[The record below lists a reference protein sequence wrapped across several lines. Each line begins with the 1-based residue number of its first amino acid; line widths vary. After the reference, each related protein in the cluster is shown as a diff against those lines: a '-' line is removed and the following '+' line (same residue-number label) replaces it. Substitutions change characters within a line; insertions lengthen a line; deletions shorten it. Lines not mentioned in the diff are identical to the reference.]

1 MGQPF
6 FGRQKRGYI
15 FGNRIGASAYSVIYE
30 AGQVTSAR
38 RVAIKV
44 VLPAYATQAH
54 FARRFEDETRL
65 SVGLDHPHIVPV
77 LDHWRDADGAYLVM
91 PLYARSLK
99 SLLTIHSGG
108 LPAEQ
113 VIAILADITR
123 ALSAAHGQN
132 IVHCDIKPDNVLLD
146 DDERA
151 SLSDFGIASVPSDT
165 PAPHEWQGTP
175 AYMAPEQIRGE
186 PVSPATDLYALAIMT
201 YEMLT
206 GTRPFQAENATGM
219 MKQHLEMPLPPL
231 KNHADGLNQKLDI
244 VLEKATH
251 KDPAA
256 RYVSAKAFY
265 EAMRS
270 VVYDDSL
277 LHTTPDRALNIPDD
291 QNPYR
296 GLHPFTEADEPVFFG
311 RESQIS
317 VLVDKLQNNGPRS
330 HVLVLV
336 GPAGSGKT
344 SLLHAG
350 LLPALRRGAVT
361 GSETWTIVQQA
372 SFRRPLAALCDSLS
386 AALPDDIAASL
397 KNALADE
404 NTRFVQ
410 AARQHLPD
418 DQTLLLVLDSLDSLY
433 AAGVSE
439 DSRERYIQHLLD
451 IARDDSGQIRLL
463 IALRAERMEPL
474 LQTPGLGSILQQ
486 RSAFIA
492 PMQDE
497 EIERAIRGPVARLGM
512 SVDRDMIAA
521 CLADLR
527 GEPYPLPLLQFMLF
541 QAFKRRKVNSIT
553 LESYLETGGVRRALN
568 NTLDHLYA
576 AADVSV
582 QHAARSIF
590 TALVRR
596 PDGAPLNYLAPK
608 DPPDAR
614 QHARHLFVE
623 ARVLIEETHSG
634 GDVFLR
640 TAHPL
645 VSRRWDRLREWADHP
660 DDDTPRPSL
669 RWRTVAS
676 LVFLMFIV
684 GSITSVFTQPPTDR
698 QTDAPSLIIT
708 PQIRSNALVIG
719 EPISELQSQIIATRA
734 RQIYRS
740 GDVEL
745 ARALAVAAVQTLD
758 VPDFSVRVL
767 AEVLEIAGE
776 ADPIRYTVD
785 ELLEIAAERFTIR
798 ELTCEE
804 RSAYNVQPLCE
815 G

>member
-30 AGQVTSAR
+30 AGQVTSSR

-44 VLPAYATQAH
+44 VLPAYASQAH

-65 SVGLDHPHIVPV
+65 TIGLDHPHIVPV

-99 SLLTIHSGG
+99 SLLNTHPAG
-108 LPAEQ
+108 LPAER

-123 ALSAAHGQN
+123 ALTAAHELQ

-151 SLSDFGIASVPSDT
+151 SLSDFGIASVSSDT
-165 PAPHEWQGTP
+165 PASHEWQGTP

-186 PVSPATDLYALAIMT
+186 PVTPATDIYALAIMA

-206 GTRPFQAENATGM
+206 GIRPFQAESAAGM
-219 MKQHLEMPLPPL
+219 MKQHIEMPLPPL
-231 KNHADGLNQKLDI
+231 KTHAEGLNQKLDI
-244 VLEKATH
+244 VLEQAAH
-251 KDPAA
+251 KDAAA
-256 RYVSAKAFY
+256 RYTSAKAFY
-265 EAMRS
+265 EAMRA
-270 VVYDDSL
+270 VVYDDAL
-277 LHTTPDRALNIPDD
+277 LHTTPERALNIRDD

-296 GLHPFTEADEPVFFG
+296 GLYPFTETDEALFFG
-311 RESQIS
+311 RESQID
-317 VLVDKLQNNGPRS
+317 VLVEKLQYNGPRS

-361 GSETWTIVQQA
+361 GSETWTIVQQSA
-372 SFRRPLAALCDSLS
+372 FRRPVDALCASLH
-386 AALPDDIAASL
+386 AALPADVAASL
-397 KNALADE
+397 KAALADE
-404 NTRFVQ
+404 NASFTQ
-410 AARQHLPD
+410 AVKRHVPE
-418 DQTLLLVLDSLDSLY
+418 DQTLLLVLDSLDTLY
-433 AAGVSE
+433 AAGVSDE
-439 DSRERYIQHLLD
+439 SRARYIKYLLD
-451 IARDDSGQIRLL
+451 IARDDSGRIRLL

-497 EIERAIRGPVARLGM
+497 EIERAITGPVARLGM

-553 LESYLETGGVRRALN
+553 LESYLEIGGVRRALN
-568 NTLDHLYA
+568 NTLEDIYD

-582 QHAARSIF
+582 QNAIRSIF
-590 TALVRR
+590 TGLVRR
-596 PDGAPLNYLAPK
+596 PDGAPLIYLAPK

-614 QHARHLFVE
+614 QHARDLFVE
-623 ARVLIEETHSG
+623 ARVLIAESYFG

-640 TAHPL
+640 VAHPL
-645 VSRRWDRLREWADHP
+645 ISRRWDRLRHWMDHP
-660 DDDTPRPSL
+660 HDDTPRPSL

-676 LVFLMFIV
+676 LLFLLVIV
-684 GSITSVFTQPPTDR
+684 GSITSVFSLPQGNR
-698 QTDAPSLIIT
+698 QLNSTSPVIT
-708 PQIRSNALVIG
+708 PQIRSNARIIG
-719 EPISELQSQIIATRA
+719 ETISELQSQIIATRA
-734 RQIYRS
+734 RQVYRS

-745 ARALAVAAVQTLD
+745 GRALAMAAVQTPD

-767 AEVLEIAGE
+767 AEVLDIAGE

-804 RSAYNVQPLCE
+804 RSAYNVQPLC
-815 G
+815 GG